1 MPALSVRNLTMTFIE
16 RNLFTDVSFDV
27 EERDKVG
34 FIGANGVGKTTLFK
48 ILNGEISPVSGT
60 VTFSKNVRPGYME
73 QHACNNPRADVYH
86 ELLSVFDYL
95 SDMETEISALAHQI
109 DNKSGNLDELVE
121 RQTMLIEQFERAGGL
136 TYKSRTRSAL
146 LGLGFSEND
155 FTMPVGNLSGGQRS
169 KLCLAKLLLSQSNML
184 LLDEPTNHLDIDAI
198 AWLEGF
204 LRDFKGAM
212 IIISH
217 DRYFLDNVTNKTI
230 ELEHNRAMVY
240 KGSYSEFVKKKES
253 VNESLKNKYEH
264 DLREI
269 KRIEG
274 IVEQQKRW
282 GQAHNFITAA
292 SKQKEADRIKDGLV
306 APESELETMRMHF
319 EPRCESGNDVLIC
332 KNLAKSFDDKQLFK
346 NVDIH
351 IRKGERVF
359 IIGGNGC
366 GKTTLFRILTGK
378 TPMNSGEYDYGA
390 NVEIGY
396 FDQMQQNLDLSKTAL
411 DEVWDTFPNMTQTE
425 VRSALASFLFKGDE
439 VFKPLSKMSGGER
452 ARVSLLKLMLK
463 GSNFL
468 LLDEPTNH
476 LDASSREELEK
487 TLLDYSGTMLIVSHD
502 RYFINKIADRI
513 LLLTNNGVKEYLGN
527 YDYYLERTTAEKS
540 GAVPTENKKDK
551 KEKTQNDYF
560 LQKQKQSE
568 ERKRQTKLKKA
579 EAEIERLDE
588 EIAKTQEL
596 LSSEEVAAD
605 YEKLMELSKLL
616 EDLQKQQEEQY
627 EIWEELESMAEWSP
641 YSRDER
647 QISLA

>member
-240 KGSYSEFVKKKES
+240 TGSYSEFVKKKES

-264 DLREI
+264 DLKEI
-269 KRIEG
+269 KRIES

-292 SKQKEADRIKDGLV
+292 SKQKEADRIKDQLV

-378 TPMNSGEYDYGA
+378 TPMDSGEYDYGA

-425 VRSALASFLFKGDE
+425 VRSVLASFLFKGDE

-527 YDYYLERTTAEKS
+527 YDYYLERTTAEKQ
-540 GAVPTENKKDK
+540 GVVLTESK
-551 KEKTQNDYF
+551 KEKKEKPQNDYF

-627 EIWEELESMAEWSP
+627 EIWEELESMAE
-641 YSRDER
+641 
-647 QISLA
+647 

>member
-264 DLREI
+264 DLKEI

-292 SKQKEADRIKDGLV
+292 SKQKEADRIKDELV
-306 APESELETMRMHF
+306 ATESELETMRMHF

-332 KNLAKSFDDKQLFK
+332 KNLAKSFDNKQLFK

-378 TPMNSGEYDYGA
+378 TPMDSGEYDYGA

-596 LSSEEVAAD
+596 LSGEEVAAD

-616 EDLQKQQEEQY
+616 EDLQKQQEGQY
-627 EIWEELESMAEWSP
+627 EIWEELESMAE
-641 YSRDER
+641 
-647 QISLA
+647 

>member
-95 SDMETEISALAHQI
+95 SDMETEISTLAHQI

-146 LGLGFSEND
+146 LGLA

-264 DLREI
+264 DLKEI

-332 KNLAKSFDDKQLFK
+332 KNLAKSFDNKQLFK

-527 YDYYLERTTAEKS
+527 YDYYLERTTAEKL

-627 EIWEELESMAEWSP
+627 EIWEELESMAE
-641 YSRDER
+641 
-647 QISLA
+647 

>member
-60 VTFSKNVRPGYME
+60 VTFAKNVRPGYME

-184 LLDEPTNHLDIDAI
+184 LFDEPTNHLDIDAI

-204 LRDFKGAM
+204 LRDFKGAI

-253 VNESLKNKYEH
+253 MNESLKNKYEH
-264 DLREI
+264 DLKEI

-292 SKQKEADRIKDGLV
+292 SKQKEADRIKDQLV

-378 TPMNSGEYDYGA
+378 TPMDCGEYDYGA
-390 NVEIGY
+390 NVEVGY

-425 VRSALASFLFKGDE
+425 VRSALASFLFKGEE

-513 LLLTNNGVKEYLGN
+513 LLLTNDGVKEYLGN
-527 YDYYLERTTAEKS
+527 YDYYLERTTAEKQ
-540 GAVPTENKKDK
+540 GAVQAESKKDK
-551 KEKTQNDYF
+551 KEKPQNDYF

-588 EIAKTQEL
+588 EITKTQEL

-627 EIWEELESMAEWSP
+627 EIWEELESMAE
-641 YSRDER
+641 
-647 QISLA
+647 

>member
-136 TYKSRTRSAL
+136 TYKGRTRSAL

-240 KGSYSEFVKKKES
+240 TGSYSEFVKKKES

-264 DLREI
+264 DLKEI

-292 SKQKEADRIKDGLV
+292 SKQKEADRIKDQLV

-332 KNLAKSFDDKQLFK
+332 KSLAKSFDDKQLLK
-346 NVDIH
+346 NIDIH

-378 TPMNSGEYDYGA
+378 TPMDSGEYDYGA

-527 YDYYLERTTAEKS
+527 YDYYLERTTAEKQ
-540 GAVPTENKKDK
+540 GVVLTESK
-551 KEKTQNDYF
+551 KEKKEKPQNDYF

-588 EIAKTQEL
+588 EIAKTQKL

-627 EIWEELESMAEWSP
+627 EIWEELESMAE
-641 YSRDER
+641 
-647 QISLA
+647 

>member
-264 DLREI
+264 DLKEI
-269 KRIEG
+269 KRIED

-568 ERKRQTKLKKA
+568 ERKRQTKLKKT

-627 EIWEELESMAEWSP
+627 EIWEELESTAE
-641 YSRDER
+641 
-647 QISLA
+647 

>member
-240 KGSYSEFVKKKES
+240 TGSYSEFVKKKES

-264 DLREI
+264 DLKEI

-292 SKQKEADRIKDGLV
+292 SKQKEADRIKDQLV

-513 LLLTNNGVKEYLGN
+513 LLLTNNGVKAYLGT
-527 YDYYLERTTAEKS
+527 YDYYLERTTAEKQ
-540 GAVPTENKKDK
+540 GVVFTESK
-551 KEKTQNDYF
+551 KEKKEKPQNDYF

-627 EIWEELESMAEWSP
+627 EIWEELESMAE
-641 YSRDER
+641 
-647 QISLA
+647 

>member
-264 DLREI
+264 DLKEI

-292 SKQKEADRIKDGLV
+292 SKQKEADRIKDELV

-332 KNLAKSFDDKQLFK
+332 KNLAKSFDNKH
-346 NVDIH
+346 VDIH

-378 TPMNSGEYDYGA
+378 TPMNCGEYDYGA

-411 DEVWDTFPNMTQTE
+411 DEVWDAFPNMTQTE

-627 EIWEELESMAEWSP
+627 EIWEELESMAE
-641 YSRDER
+641 
-647 QISLA
+647 

>member
-264 DLREI
+264 DLKEI

-292 SKQKEADRIKDGLV
+292 SKQKEADRIKDQLV

-332 KNLAKSFDDKQLFK
+332 KNLAKAFDDKQLFK

-378 TPMNSGEYDYGA
+378 TPMDCGEYGYGA
-390 NVEIGY
+390 NVEVGY

-425 VRSALASFLFKGDE
+425 VRSALASFLFKGEE

-513 LLLTNNGVKEYLGN
+513 LLLTNDGVKEYLGN
-527 YDYYLERTTAEKS
+527 YDYYLERSTAEKQ
-540 GAVPTENKKDK
+540 GTVQTESKKDK
-551 KEKTQNDYF
+551 KEKPQNDYF

-579 EAEIERLDE
+579 ESEIERLDE

-627 EIWEELESMAEWSP
+627 EIWEELESMAE
-641 YSRDER
+641 
-647 QISLA
+647 

>member
-1 MPALSVRNLTMTFIE
+1 MPVLSVRNLTMTFIE

-240 KGSYSEFVKKKES
+240 TGSYSEFVKKKES

-264 DLREI
+264 DLKEI

-292 SKQKEADRIKDGLV
+292 SKQKEADRIKDQLV

-332 KNLAKSFDDKQLFK
+332 KSLAKSFDDKQLFK

-378 TPMNSGEYDYGA
+378 TPMDSGEYDYGA

-527 YDYYLERTTAEKS
+527 YDYYLERTTAEKQ
-540 GAVPTENKKDK
+540 GVVFTESK
-551 KEKTQNDYF
+551 KEKKEKPQNDYF

-579 EAEIERLDE
+579 EAEMERLDE

-627 EIWEELESMAEWSP
+627 EIWEELESMAE
-641 YSRDER
+641 
-647 QISLA
+647 

>member
-109 DNKSGNLDELVE
+109 DNKSGNLDKLVE

-240 KGSYSEFVKKKES
+240 TGSYSEFVKKKES

-264 DLREI
+264 DLKEI

-292 SKQKEADRIKDGLV
+292 SKQKEADRIKDQLV

-332 KNLAKSFDDKQLFK
+332 KNLAKSFDNKQLFE
-346 NVDIH
+346 NVGIH

-366 GKTTLFRILTGK
+366 GKTTLFRILMGK

-627 EIWEELESMAEWSP
+627 EIWEELESMAE
-641 YSRDER
+641 
-647 QISLA
+647 

>member
-264 DLREI
+264 DLKEI

-332 KNLAKSFDDKQLFK
+332 KNLAKSFDNKQLFK

-378 TPMNSGEYDYGA
+378 TPMDSGEYDYGA

-568 ERKRQTKLKKA
+568 ERKRQTKLKRA

-588 EIAKTQEL
+588 EIAKTQGL

-627 EIWEELESMAEWSP
+627 EIWEELESMAE
-641 YSRDER
+641 
-647 QISLA
+647 

>member
-60 VTFSKNVRPGYME
+60 VTFSKNVRPGSME

-86 ELLSVFDYL
+86 ELLSVFDRL

-198 AWLEGF
+198 SWLEGF

-264 DLREI
+264 DLKEI

-332 KNLAKSFDDKQLFK
+332 KNLAKSFDNKQLFK

-560 LQKQKQSE
+560 LQKQKQRE

-627 EIWEELESMAEWSP
+627 EIWEELESMAE
-641 YSRDER
+641 
-647 QISLA
+647 